1 MDSVLG
7 IFFFLIAY
15 GGGGGQIYQL
25 TAYSLQ
31 IFQLT
36 NLNIFLSR
44 YFIVRDVSGSFKG
57 EKDWTLKLPIFD

>member
-1 MDSVLG
+1 ME
-7 IFFFLIAY
+7 
-15 GGGGGQIYQL
+15 GGGQIYQL